1 MLLSEPP
8 ASSAGG
14 HGYLLP
20 KVWGSFLVFVRKF
33 VGGCGK
39 VGVLHFVHMIEI
51 GTAFSWLC
59 FSAGELLF
67 LFRRVSLCSSV
78 LFYQVLSSGVG
89 LPGRLGE
96 ASGPL
101 PLGVASYSLP

>member
-14 HGYLLP
+14 HGYLLL
-20 KVWGSFLVFVRKF
+20 KIWGIFLVLVRKF

-39 VGVLHFVHMIEI
+39 VGVQHFVHIFVI

-59 FSAGELLF
+59 FSAGELL
-67 LFRRVSLCSSV
+67 LLCPS
-78 LFYQVLSSGVG
+78 FFFGG
-89 LPGRLGE
+89 
-96 ASGPL
+96 
-101 PLGVASYSLP
+101 